1 MYSTTELSP
10 PLRHRLLV
18 KPSLLLLRAL
28 SPPRG
33 SPSLCHCGESLGYGE
48 RERRRRERLELWGL
62 KIRDE
67 KPRRAPRPTFLRVSS
82 RHNSAGLPTPP
93 PLPSVLLYLFS
104 VSRRLDF
111 IIRTCKDGKRAKKK
125 RNRPRNFNP
134 LPPTGKHTQQQ
145 QQEEEERGQ
154 APCASTCRS
163 SCCFFV
169 VSGVWS
175 LCYEFYSRA
184 RREGNAFS
192 TTFWLPVSLSLCGS
206 APGLTVAWEP
216 VAQIFFLSLLGT
228 AFTLYRHRGPV
239 VN

>member
-48 RERRRRERLELWGL
+48 RERRRRECLELWGL

-111 IIRTCKDGKRAKKK
+111 IIRTCKDGKRAKK
-125 RNRPRNFNP
+125 REIALVISTLFRRLVNTHSSSSRRRRRGARPLVPQRVGQVVVFLLFLVFGRFAVSFTVEHVEKETLSQP
-134 LPPTGKHTQQQ
+134 LFG
-145 QQEEEERGQ
+145 
-154 APCASTCRS
+154 
-163 SCCFFV
+163 
-169 VSGVWS
+169 
-175 LCYEFYSRA
+175 
-184 RREGNAFS
+184 
-192 TTFWLPVSLSLCGS
+192 SLSLS
-206 APGLTVAWEP
+206 LSVALP
-216 VAQIFFLSLLGT
+216 PGT